1 MPSTCS
7 AHVISFWLGGGKS
20 LVISPSTHFRD
31 KLLTNQPP
39 ALTWVSNVLTV
50 CQSYTGFLSSVTQP
64 VVGALFVSNLTSE
77 KFQISW
83 NGTEG
88 KVDGFVLEI
97 IDSDWLMEPKEYNL
111 SSNVHSYEVS
121 GLRANTDY
129 IAYLYGTYKGSR
141 TDAVSVVA
149 STGTFLSVSQ
159 VTEY

>member
-1 MPSTCS
+1 M
-7 AHVISFWLGGGKS
+7 F
-20 LVISPSTHFRD
+20 
-31 KLLTNQPP
+31 
-39 ALTWVSNVLTV
+39 TV
-50 CQSYTGFLSSVTQP
+50 CQSYTSFLSPVTQP
-64 VVGALFVSNLTSE
+64 VVGTLFVSNLTSE

-111 SSNVHSYEVS
+111 SSNVHSYEVT
-121 GLRANTDY
+121 GLRPSTDY

-149 STGTFLSVSQ
+149 STGTFLLVSQ
-159 VTEY
+159 TTE